1 MITRLGLVISRV
13 VPLADPMAPKEGQL
27 KSAQLVKLQETTEE
41 LELHARYEEV
51 TPNTINERIM
61 IVERVEQ
68 AMNDHYEHLVIMMGE
83 ERPDA
88 AIM

>member
-1 MITRLGLVISRV
+1 MITRHDLISRV
-13 VPLADPMAPKEGQL
+13 VSLADTMPPKEGQL

-61 IVERVEQ
+61 VVERVEQ
-68 AMNDHYEHLVIMMGE
+68 AMNDHYEHLVILLGE
-83 ERPDA
+83 GPDA